1 MLIIGAGFA
10 GLAALAGFD
19 GTGVKVTLV
28 DRHNYTT
35 FQPLLYQ
42 VATAGLDAGDVAFSA
57 RQLVRHRPWAE
68 FTTGEVVGI
77 DWSRKEA
84 LLSDGRALAF
94 DFLILAAGA
103 VTNYFGVSGAEENSL
118 AIYTLED
125 ALEVRA
131 RLYSQLE
138 AADSNPTDGAL
149 TFVVVG
155 GGATGV
161 EMAGALAEL
170 LHASLERDYPHL
182 RPSFARVL
190 LVERQDGLLGAF
202 DESLGRYTVKEL
214 SRRGVE
220 VRLGE
225 SVKEIRPGEVQLG
238 SGEVVKACLI
248 VWGAGVAASPL
259 GAKIDAE
266 LTRAGRIVVAD
277 DLRFGGRP
285 DAFAVGD
292 IAAAPMAPGGEIAP
306 QLAQPAIQAGAH
318 AAKQIL
324 RLIEGKETE
333 AFHYRDKGTMATIGR
348 HAAVAQL
355 NWGIDLRGAPA
366 WIAWLALH
374 LVTLLGMR
382 NRLAVLVNWAWR
394 YLSWWRGPRLI
405 VGAETGRS
413 AAPTRAQE

>member
-1 MLIIGAGFA
+1 MGAGFA

-19 GTGVKVTLV
+19 DTGVKVTLV

-68 FTTGEVVGI
+68 FTTGEVVGV
-77 DWSRKEA
+77 DWESKAA
-84 LLSDGRALAF
+84 LLADGRSPRF
-94 DFLILAAGA
+94 DYLILAAGA
-103 VTNYFGVSGAEENSL
+103 VTNYFGVPGAQENAL

-138 AADSNPTDGAL
+138 AADADPEEGLL

-161 EMAGALAEL
+161 EMAGALAGL

-182 RPSFARVL
+182 RPSLARVV
-190 LVERQDGLLGAF
+190 LVERQHRLLGAF
-202 DESLGRYTVKEL
+202 DDPLGRYTEKEL

-225 SVKEIRPGEVQLG
+225 SVQEIRA
-238 SGEVVKACLI
+238 GEVVLDSGEIFKACLI
-248 VWGAGVAASPL
+248 VWGAGVAASPV
-259 GAKIDAE
+259 GQKIEAE
-266 LTRAGRIVVAD
+266 LVSFGRIVVGE
-277 DLRFGGRP
+277 DLRICGRE

-292 IAAAPMAPGGEIAP
+292 IAGARVAPGGELTP
-306 QLAQPAIQAGAH
+306 QLAQPAIQSGAH
-318 AAKQIL
+318 AAKQVL
-324 RLIEGKETE
+324 RLIEGQETE

-355 NWGIDLRGAPA
+355 GWGIDLRGTPA
-366 WIAWLALH
+366 WLAWLALH

-413 AAPTRAQE
+413 SGRRRGSAS